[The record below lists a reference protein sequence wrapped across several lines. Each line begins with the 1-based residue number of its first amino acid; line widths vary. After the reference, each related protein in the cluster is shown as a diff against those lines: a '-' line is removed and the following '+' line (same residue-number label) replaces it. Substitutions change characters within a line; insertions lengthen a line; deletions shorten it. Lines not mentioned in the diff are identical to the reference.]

1 MANKIRLLLVED
13 HQLVR
18 QSLRALLEDEFVV
31 AEAEDAAGALAQA
44 AAFRPEV
51 VLLDLSLPDRDGLT
65 VMRLLREQ
73 DAQVKVLVL
82 AAQASPGQV
91 LAAARAG
98 ASGCLLKGDPVEE
111 LREAIHWALRHEPGP
126 KTFYLSRALE
136 HAGLRKLLRRQL
148 HRQAPLT
155 PREREVLHLLG
166 QGLQTKEIAARLG
179 ISVKTVETHRRH
191 IQRKLGLRSRAEL
204 VRYALIATGER
215 DSTQR

>member
-18 QSLRALLEDEFVV
+18 QSLRALLEDEFAV

-65 VMRLLREQ
+65 VLRLLRER
-73 DAQVKVLVL
+73 DAHMRVLVL
-82 AAQASPGQV
+82 AAQVSPGQV

-126 KTFYLSRALE
+126 GAFYLSQGLE
-136 HAGLRKLLRRQL
+136 RAGLRELL

-155 PREREVLHLLG
+155 PREREVLRLLG

-204 VRYALIATGER
+204 VHYALIAAGER